1 MIIDVNTPLDEL
13 LETWSMYSQKLVYTT
28 LTEKA
33 ELDEFN
39 KVKLVLKTKGI
50 IKLEIHN
57 VYDNEYILH
66 YIKQGGLFEK
76 HIILD
81 KQAANLE

>member
-1 MIIDVNTPLDEL
+1 MNIDVNSPLDEL
-13 LETWSMYSQKLVYTT
+13 LETWAMYSQKIVYTM

-33 ELDEFN
+33 EIDEFN

-57 VYDNEYILH
+57 VYDNEYVLH
-66 YIKQGGLFEK
+66 YLKQGGLFTK
-76 HIILD
+76 RIILN
-81 KQAANLE
+81 KKVANLE

>member
-1 MIIDVNTPLDEL
+1 MNIDVNSPLDEL
-13 LETWSMYSQKLVYTT
+13 LETWAMYSQKLVYTM

-33 ELDEFN
+33 EIDEFN

-57 VYDNEYILH
+57 VYDNEYVLH
-66 YIKQGGLFEK
+66 YIKHGGPFTK
-76 HIILD
+76 RIILD
-81 KQAANLE
+81 KKVDNLE

>member
-1 MIIDVNTPLDEL
+1 MNIDVNSPLDEL
-13 LETWSMYSQKLVYTT
+13 LETWAMYSQKLVYTM

-33 ELDEFN
+33 EIDEFN

-57 VYDNEYILH
+57 VYDNEYVLN
-66 YIKQGGLFEK
+66 YLKQGGLFTK
-76 HIILD
+76 RIILN
-81 KQAANLE
+81 KKAANLE

>member
-1 MIIDVNTPLDEL
+1 MNIDVNSPLDEL
-13 LETWSMYSQKLVYTT
+13 LETWAMYSQKLVYTM

-33 ELDEFN
+33 EIDEFN

-57 VYDNEYILH
+57 VYDNEYVLH
-66 YIKQGGLFEK
+66 YLKHGGLFTK
-76 HIILD
+76 RIILN
-81 KQAANLE
+81 KKVANLE